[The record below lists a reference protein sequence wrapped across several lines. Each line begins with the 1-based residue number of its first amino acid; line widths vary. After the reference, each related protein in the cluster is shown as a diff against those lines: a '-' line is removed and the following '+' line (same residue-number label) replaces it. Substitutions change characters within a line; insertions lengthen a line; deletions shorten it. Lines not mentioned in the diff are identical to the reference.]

1 MVWTVEALCD
11 IKISRVLLESS
22 VTQWSTTLDQAS
34 VPINLLPL
42 WRRLRRAMDQIET
55 NRVTVI
61 QREGNR
67 VASSIAF
74 SALQVQWQQS
84 NVATN
89 GPVWLHPLIRREAAR
104 TV

>member
-34 VPINLLPL
+34 VPINLLSL
-42 WRRLRRAMDQIET
+42 WSFACCFPSDQIET

-74 SALQVQWQQS
+74 SSLQVQWQ
-84 NVATN
+84 
-89 GPVWLHPLIRREAAR
+89 
-104 TV
+104 